1 MITLKSDIRMSLP
14 SQLYPLTSEILMS
27 SACGVLLLVKSSCIT
42 FSPPIIHTIKTFELV
57 TKII

>member
-1 MITLKSDIRMSLP
+1 MITLKSESLP

-27 SACGVLLLVKSSCIT
+27 SACGVLLLVCIT
-42 FSPPIIHTIKTFELV
+42 FPPPIIHTIKTFELV